1 MNTLQG
7 KRVLIVG
14 FGRSGR
20 AAATLALR
28 RGAEVAITDL
38 RSAEEL
44 APQLATLQA
53 PVELHLGAHPEAA
66 FHGRDIVVLSPGVP
80 PLPELALARAEG
92 AEITGEL
99 EFAAR
104 EVTGRML
111 AVTGTNGK
119 STTPALTGA
128 LCAATGSATFTGGN
142 LGTPLSEGVD
152 TEALRSGFAVVEVSS
167 FQLET
172 VVRFHAHAA
181 ALLNITADHLERHG
195 GLEGY
200 AAMKRRIFINQV
212 AGDRAIF
219 NADDPLVLDLVTGLS
234 AEAFAFSLQRELPR
248 GAFRSGGDIVLRG
261 LGADERY
268 AIAELPLIG
277 SHNVA
282 NVMAA
287 LLLARSSGVPEECAR
302 CALRKFRPLAHRMEP
317 VGEARGIQFYDDSK
331 ATNVDSVVRG
341 IDGFPRRVVLIAG
354 GRGKGGDYAPLAEV
368 LGRVG
373 RALVVIGE
381 DAERIGSA
389 CEGRL
394 PVLRAASM
402 EDAVQKAAACAE
414 RGDAVVLSPACASFD
429 MFRNYAHRGEVFQEC
444 VRAWM
449 HS

>member
-1 MNTLQG
+1 MSALQG

-20 AAATLALR
+20 AAAALALS
-28 RGAEVAITDL
+28 RGARVAITDL

-44 APQLATLQA
+44 AAQLATLQGS
-53 PVELHLGAHPEAA
+53 VELHLGSHTAAA
-66 FHGRDIVVLSPGVP
+66 FRGRDLVVLSPGVP
-80 PLPELALARAEG
+80 PLAELEVARAEG

-104 EVTGRML
+104 EMRGRML
-111 AVTGTNGK
+111 AITGTNGK
-119 STTPALTGA
+119 STTTALTGA
-128 LCAATGSATFTGGN
+128 LCAATGTATFTGGN

-152 TEALRSGFAVVEVSS
+152 GEALRSGFAVVEVSS

-172 VVRFHAHAA
+172 VAQFHAHAA

-195 GLEGY
+195 GLDGY
-200 AAMKRRIFINQV
+200 AAMKRRIFINQE

-219 NADDPLVLDLVTGLS
+219 NADDPLVADLVTGLP
-234 AEAFAFSLQRELPR
+234 AQPFAFSLQREVAC

-261 LGADERY
+261 VGADERY

-287 LLLARSSGVPEECAR
+287 LLLARTSGVPEECAR
-302 CALRKFRPLAHRMEP
+302 KALRKFRPLAHRMEP
-317 VGEARGIQFYDDSK
+317 VGEARGIHFYDDSK

-354 GRGKGGDYAPLAEV
+354 GRGKGGDYSPLAEV
-368 LGRVG
+368 LGAVG

-381 DAERIGSA
+381 DAEKIAVA
-389 CEGRL
+389 CEGR
-394 PVLRAASM
+394 VSIARAHSM
-402 EDAVQKAAACAE
+402 EDAVLQAAALAQ

-429 MFRNYAHRGEVFQEC
+429 MFRNYAHRGEAFQEC

-449 HS
+449 RS